1 MQILHSP
8 IYEVPG
14 RAFFLCQTNIKC
26 MYAID
31 ALVKKLIRYI
41 LCEKTSRMEKMQTT
55 VQVATFLLNDNNTL
69 EYVLQGAK
77 RCEDA

>member
-14 RAFFLCQTNIKC
+14 RELFLCQTNIKC

-31 ALVKKLIRYI
+31 ALVKKTNSLHT
-41 LCEKTSRMEKMQTT
+41 LWENK
-55 VQVATFLLNDNNTL
+55 LNGKNANHSASSDYFV
-69 EYVLQGAK
+69 EW
-77 RCEDA
+77 